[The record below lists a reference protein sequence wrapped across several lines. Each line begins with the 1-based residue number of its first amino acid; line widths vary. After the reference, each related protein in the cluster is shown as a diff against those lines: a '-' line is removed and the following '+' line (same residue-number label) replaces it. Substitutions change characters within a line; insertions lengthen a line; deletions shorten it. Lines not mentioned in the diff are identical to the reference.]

1 MELPMANDK
10 RTELQ
15 QEVVDALLESRAID
29 FEAVGGLLARFG
41 ERAAKTG
48 SELGFVIGR
57 RVLNYCIPPDPF
69 GEGLTRPGGLQQQG

>member
-1 MELPMANDK
+1 MSGH

-15 QEVVDALLESRAID
+15 QEVVEALLESSAIN
-29 FEAVGGLLARFG
+29 FEALGGIIAKFG
-41 ERAAKTG
+41 ERSARSG

-69 GEGLTRPGGLQQQG
+69 RSVEAALVEEA